1 MIYIGI
7 DPGKHT
13 GVAVYWTSTKKIV
26 YHGTHDFWSAE
37 SEISEFIVNEGISN
51 ICAVIE
57 NPALNKGIY
66 SRYTKAIKGA
76 KNPKGVE
83 NGIRA
88 GVAKNSR
95 DAQLWIEYFKR
106 LGIKVIEF
114 KPTGDS
120 PKWSEEYCKQIT
132 GETVK
137 SEHSR
142 DAIKLIFGR

>member
-13 GVAVYWTSTKKIV
+13 GVAVYSSYIKELV
-26 YHGTHDFWSAE
+26 YFGTHDFWGAE
-37 SEISEFIVNEGISN
+37 MEIREHIVHENTSN

-66 SRYTKAIKGA
+66 SRYSKAIKGA

-114 KPTGDS
+114 KPNGKS
-120 PKWSEEYCKQIT
+120 PKWSEAYCKKIT

-142 DAIKLIFGR
+142 DAIKMIFGR

>member
-13 GVAVYWTSTKKIV
+13 GIAVYLSYNKSIV
-26 YHGTHDFWSAE
+26 EHGTYDFWSAE
-37 SEISEFIVNEGISN
+37 NAIREYIVHENISN
-51 ICAVIE
+51 ICAVVE

-114 KPTGDS
+114 KPDGKS
-120 PKWSEEYCKQIT
+120 PKWSEDHCKKIT

>member
-13 GVAVYWTSTKKIV
+13 GVAFYESDKKWLFG
-26 YHGTHDFWSAE
+26 HFTRDFWE
-37 SEISEFIVNEGISN
+37 TERIIREFIGDDDASDF
-51 ICAVIE
+51 CAVIE

-66 SRYTKAIKGA
+66 SRYNKAIKGA

-83 NGIRA
+83 NSIRA

-114 KPTGDS
+114 KPNGKS
-120 PKWSEEYCKQIT
+120 PKWSEEYCKKIT
-132 GETVK
+132 GEIVE

-142 DAIKLIFGR
+142 DAIKMIFGL